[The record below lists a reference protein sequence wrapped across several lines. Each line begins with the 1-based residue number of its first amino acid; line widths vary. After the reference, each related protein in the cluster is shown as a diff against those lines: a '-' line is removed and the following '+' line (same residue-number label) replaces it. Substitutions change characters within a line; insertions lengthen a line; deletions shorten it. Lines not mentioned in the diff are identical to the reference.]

1 MSIIHNA
8 LKKTQNQLDKKNG
21 DKTKIYE
28 TFKQSR
34 LASKPTLRTSSPVS
48 DNNPSSTSTNIRSIH
63 TAKKT
68 ETANKETFGKKPILF
83 ILGTFLVGAGFFLAF
98 LIFKKPSTTPD
109 RSSPAP
115 SYVIKETH
123 YGNTVKLILN
133 GTMMKGDK
141 MIALINNEIY
151 ELGDSINGMKIE
163 NITLDG
169 VELLNNGKIVTLR
182 LRPKQK

>member
-34 LASKPTLRTSSPVS
+34 LASK
-48 DNNPSSTSTNIRSIH
+48 PSSTSTNIRSIH